1 MRLRQHVRAGVAL
14 ASAYAIALQAILLAL
29 GAVAADAHGR
39 ALFPLCTGAI
49 AGDST
54 PAGRGH
60 GHHDHD
66 KACFGACLT
75 GCCAGAAIGA
85 APAATHA
92 PARPRTMALATEVR
106 AAALIRS
113 LNAHRSRAPPRA

>member
-66 KACFGACLT
+66 KACFGA
-75 GCCAGAAIGA
+75 
-85 APAATHA
+85 APARAL
-92 PARPRTMALATEVR
+92 PRARPRTMALATEVR